1 MHLDFKSHT
10 LFGCGVTVLQN
21 MASLSKILVVLHHW
35 IPGSTNHYTVVMA
48 EKVNHNNNKLR
59 ICIINDCDNNVGES

>member
-1 MHLDFKSHT
+1 
-10 LFGCGVTVLQN
+10 

-48 EKVNHNNNKLR
+48 EKVNYNKNKLR